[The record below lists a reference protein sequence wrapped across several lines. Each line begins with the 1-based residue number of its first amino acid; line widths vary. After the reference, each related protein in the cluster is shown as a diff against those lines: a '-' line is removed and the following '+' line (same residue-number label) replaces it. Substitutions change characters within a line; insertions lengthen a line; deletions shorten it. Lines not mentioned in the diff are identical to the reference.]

1 MSRASAARI
10 ERSSRWL
17 LIAVLALQLVLLSAQ
32 AQTDSGSSRLE
43 VVFVRSVA
51 PFSRA
56 VAATTGAV
64 ESIGRGAR
72 RRSTLEQENSELRA
86 EVERLRAARV
96 EALGIEQELERLS
109 MALDYTAVP
118 RGSLR
123 VADIVYIDHASW
135 LQTLLLFVGDAPV
148 VRNQA
153 VVGVDGLVGRVVV
166 APLPYAKGQLVTDR
180 AASVGGMVQRTRRQG
195 VVRGSSPG
203 SLDFAYVP
211 LQADV
216 RVGDLVVT
224 AGIDG
229 IYPRG
234 VPIGT
239 VVEVKPGDELFHEIR
254 LTPAV
259 DFGVLDQVYILDR
272 VPVPEEVK
280 ETDLDAG
287 G

>member
-1 MSRASAARI
+1 MPGTVA
-10 ERSSRWL
+10 ERRSRWL
-17 LIAVLALQLVLLSAQ
+17 LLALLALQLVLLSAQ
-32 AQTDSGSSRLE
+32 ARTAGGSSRLE
-43 VVFVRSVA
+43 TVFVRSVA
-51 PFSRA
+51 PLSRA
-56 VAATTGAV
+56 VAATTGLIHSLV
-64 ESIGRGAR
+64 EGAR
-72 RRSTLEQENSELRA
+72 LRERLEEENWRLRA
-86 EVERLRAARV
+86 EVERLRKERV
-96 EALGIEQELERLS
+96 RSIGVEQELERLAK
-109 MALDYTAVP
+109 ALDYSAVP
-118 RGSLR
+118 RGELR

-135 LQTLLLFVGDAPV
+135 LQTLLLYVGDAQV

-153 VVGVDGLVGRVVV
+153 VVSADGLVGRIIT
-166 APLPYAKGQLVTDR
+166 APLPYAKVQLITDR

-195 VVRGSSPG
+195 IVRGASPG

-239 VVEVKPGDELFHEIR
+239 VIEVKPGDELFHKIR

-259 DFGVLDQVYILDR
+259 NFGVLDQVYILDR
-272 VPVPEEVK
+272 TPVPEEAK
-280 ETDLDAG
+280 ETDAG

>member
-1 MSRASAARI
+1 MPGSVA
-10 ERSSRWL
+10 ERRSRWL
-17 LIAVLALQLVLLSAQ
+17 LLGLLALQLILLSAQ
-32 AQTDSGSSRLE
+32 AQTAAGSSRLE
-43 VVFVRSVA
+43 AVFVRSVA

-56 VAATTGAV
+56 VAATTGFVRSLA
-64 ESIGRGAR
+64 EGAR
-72 RRSTLEQENSELRA
+72 LRAALQEENARLRA
-86 EVERLRAARV
+86 EVETLRQERV
-96 EALGIEQELERLS
+96 GTLGVEQELERLAR
-109 MALDYTAVP
+109 ALDYSAAP

-135 LQTLLLFVGDAPV
+135 LQTLLLYVGEAQV

-153 VVGVDGLVGRVVV
+153 VVSADGLVGRIVV
-166 APLPYAKGQLVTDR
+166 AAPPYAKVQLVTDR

-234 VPIGT
+234 VPVGT

-259 DFGVLDQVYILDR
+259 NFGVLDQVYILDR
-272 VPVPEEVK
+272 VPVPDEVK
-280 ETDLDAG
+280 ESDPDAG

>member
-1 MSRASAARI
+1 MPAVV
-10 ERSSRWL
+10 ERRSRWL

-43 VVFVRSVA
+43 AVFVRSVA

-56 VAATTGAV
+56 VAATTGAL
-64 ESIGRGAR
+64 ESVGRGAR
-72 RRSTLEQENSELRA
+72 MRTTLEEENRELRA
-86 EVERLRAARV
+86 EVERLRASRV

-109 MALDYTAVP
+109 VALDYTAVP

-135 LQTLLLFVGDAPV
+135 LQTLLLYVGDSPV

-166 APLPYAKGQLVTDR
+166 APLPYAKVQLVTDR
-180 AASVGGMVQRTRRQG
+180 AASVGGMVERTRRQG

-216 RVGDLVVT
+216 RVGDQVVT

-280 ETDLDAG
+280 EADLDAG